1 MLTYSLWIST
11 HGGGQMN
18 DSHFSD
24 TSATS
29 LNEFISEWLGD
40 PGAVKDYTV
49 RFTTPIPVDTHKP
62 AEIVFG
68 GKIKSKDEESRT
80 AVISI
85 GATFEG
91 KRIFG
96 HRATATVQLG

>member
-1 MLTYSLWIST
+1 MLTMGV
-11 HGGGQMN
+11 GGG
-18 DSHFSD
+18 
-24 TSATS
+24 
-29 LNEFISEWLGD
+29 FISEWLGD

-49 RFTTPIPVDTHKP
+49 RFTTPIPVGTHKP
-62 AEIVFG
+62 AEIVFS

-80 AVISI
+80 AVVSI

-96 HRATATVQLG
+96 HRATATVQLA